1 MYVVESKVDGNLY
14 CFMCDVSHI
23 KVEGR
28 RGGFKEDMSR
38 RNSSRIKSMS
48 HNAKAK
54 RQDPVSTSS
63 LIRMERP
70 DPPPQSAQVTQSAA
84 RKPPRRRS
92 STSDV
97 NTKQSESAK
106 RRGDLTSNTQTQRE
120 EEGRTSTTN
129 TSRLLQRSSTG
140 SSSRRRSSINSNGG
154 DINNQ
159 TLDQVRRVFE
169 KKRSEKTLDLHLE
182 RPSVPHV
189 PSRRLPPNRRHS
201 MQNDTRQHHRDTRI
215 GKEDESERPADLT
228 SFFERKGS
236 EGIGQR
242 QEGLVSYKVGD
253 TLKCSTHSLRFSST
267 EQAAKVLSDIPIN
280 TPLFVKRTDRYWSY
294 ATLIERIRDEN
305 SQLTHVVVSLTNAN
319 GNEGGIMKTKIIQS
333 SRWPVCLMMV
343 NSRKVLTTAIV
354 RDDDDDDETNV
365 SVQALSGKDGCSPSV

>member
-1 MYVVESKVDGNLY
+1 
-14 CFMCDVSHI
+14 
-23 KVEGR
+23 
-28 RGGFKEDMSR
+28 MSR
-38 RNSSRIKSMS
+38 RKSSKSY
-48 HNAKAK
+48 NDTDVKVKNKNK
-54 RQDPVSTSS
+54 RQDPVSASS
-63 LIRMERP
+63 LIRMQKP
-70 DPPPQSAQVTQSAA
+70 DPPPSSQVTQSTAT
-84 RKPPRRRS
+84 RRPPRRRS
-92 STSDV
+92 STSDI

-215 GKEDESERPADLT
+215 GKEDERPADLT

-236 EGIGQR
+236 EGSGRQR

-280 TPLFVKRTDRYWSY
+280 TPVFVKRTDRYWSY

-343 NSRKVLTTAIV
+343 NSRKVVTSSNTKTSIRVTADN
-354 RDDDDDDETNV
+354 DDND
-365 SVQALSGKDGCSPSV
+365 SVQALSGVDGCSPSA

>member
-1 MYVVESKVDGNLY
+1 
-14 CFMCDVSHI
+14 
-23 KVEGR
+23 
-28 RGGFKEDMSR
+28 MSR
-38 RNSSRIKSMS
+38 RKSSKSY
-48 HNAKAK
+48 NDTDVKVKNKNK
-54 RQDPVSTSS
+54 RQDPVSASS
-63 LIRMERP
+63 LIRMQKP
-70 DPPPQSAQVTQSAA
+70 DPPPSSQVTQSTAT
-84 RKPPRRRS
+84 RRPPRRRS
-92 STSDV
+92 STSDI

-106 RRGDLTSNTQTQRE
+106 RRDLTLTSSYNKNIHQRQ
-120 EEGRTSTTN
+120 EGH
-129 TSRLLQRSSTG
+129 SRLLQRSSSG
-140 SSSRRRSSINSNGG
+140 SSSRRRSSINSNG
-154 DINNQ
+154 DINKQ

-169 KKRSEKTLDLHLE
+169 KKRSEKTLDLHLD
-182 RPSVPHV
+182 RPSAPHV
-189 PSRRLPPNRRHS
+189 PSRRPPPNRRHS
-201 MQNDTRQHHRDTRI
+201 MQDDTRGQHHRDTRS
-215 GKEDESERPADLT
+215 GKEDERPADLT

-236 EGIGQR
+236 GGSGRQR

-343 NSRKVLTTAIV
+343 NSRKVVTSSNTKTSIRVTA
-354 RDDDDDDETNV
+354 DDDDND
-365 SVQALSGKDGCSPSV
+365 SVQALSGVDGCSPSA